1 MLGDQE
7 LEETKSHSKAFHRA
21 VSAQEKAKK
30 ELVKVQTS
38 RRNFLTAWGGYVDKL
53 QSLLKQQLEEQEKT
67 LASFGQHEQKW
78 QQQLVEANKE
88 LATFSAQSDGTAQH
102 VSSDSDVDLSTDGP
116 SEDPWSTDNAAKLA
130 NRVGGSPFSWQREGR
145 SAFQGGRGQ
154 RADASTQGPLR
165 GRCCRGRSAPSQG
178 LGVSQLQPIASRPSW
193 LPGLLIWRHSVVHE
207 TDFISPFAAQL
218 LGIQL
223 PLERNL
229 SELGFLHFP
238 LWIDARGDDESTG
251 MAEWDL
257 LLSSQPGASGQF
269 EHCRAVW
276 SALGK
281 LPYGLS
287 PYTPQR

>member
-102 VSSDSDVDLSTDGP
+102 VSSDSDVDLRTDGP
-116 SEDPWSTDNAAKLA
+116 SEDPWSTDNAAKLKNQQIELA
-130 NRVGGSPFSWQREGR
+130 AALSRAKEKAEALSKEVEGR
-145 SAFQGGRGQ
+145 ERTPRRKDRSEGDAAAADPPPPKASA
-154 RADASTQGPLR
+154 
-165 GRCCRGRSAPSQG
+165 
-178 LGVSQLQPIASRPSW
+178 
-193 LPGLLIWRHSVVHE
+193 
-207 TDFISPFAAQL
+207 
-218 LGIQL
+218 
-223 PLERNL
+223 
-229 SELGFLHFP
+229 
-238 LWIDARGDDESTG
+238 
-251 MAEWDL
+251 
-257 LLSSQPGASGQF
+257 
-269 EHCRAVW
+269 
-276 SALGK
+276 
-281 LPYGLS
+281 
-287 PYTPQR
+287 